1 MVNEV
6 SAGSGGF
13 LDLRGVR
20 KSFAGSDGGELVVFE
35 GLDLAVAEGEFV
47 CLLGPSGCGK
57 SSLLRCVAGFE
68 EIDRGTVTLAGAPVT
83 APGIDRVMVF
93 QDFAQLFPWKT
104 VRQNILFPLRVSVRL
119 PRDEADRRCREAIEL
134 VGLRGFEN
142 AYPHQLSG
150 GMKQRAALAR
160 SLALAPKVLLMDE
173 PFASLDAQ
181 TRTILQTELVRIWRR
196 HAITIIFVTHNI
208 QEAIILGDRIAV
220 MGSMPSGI
228 KQVFENHLPR
238 PRKPSVPGFTDLW
251 DACYGLLDV
260 KRFEG
265 NVGTETVEGKAE

>member
-1 MVNEV
+1 MAD
-6 SAGSGGF
+6 SARAAKPA
-13 LDLRGVR
+13 LLRLEGVR
-20 KSFAGSDGGELVVFE
+20 KSFGSADGGELVVFE
-35 GLDLAVAEGEFV
+35 RLDLEVSEGEFL

-68 EIDRGTVTLAGAPVT
+68 DIDRGTITLAGAPVSG
-83 APGIDRVMVF
+83 PGIDRVMVF
-93 QDFAQLFPWKT
+93 QEFSQLFPWKT
-104 VRQNILFPLRVSVRL
+104 VRQNVRFPLRVSLRL
-119 PRDEADRRCREAIEL
+119 PREEADRRCREAIDL
-134 VGLRGFEN
+134 VGLQGFED
-142 AYPHQLSG
+142 AFPHQLSG

-220 MGSMPSGI
+220 MGSMPAGI
-228 KQVFENHLPR
+228 KQIFDNRLPR

-260 KRFEG
+260 KRFES
-265 NVGTETVEGKAE
+265 EPSAEGAGSA